1 MKIRVSLLGLL
12 IGLPIAAI
20 GGAEGASEIPVDLD
34 GNSVD
39 PLANSNENAVVLVF
53 TAVDCPISNR
63 YIPAINRLFKEYASK
78 NTSFWMVYPGSY
90 FDKKEVESHL
100 KEYRIKAP
108 ALIDRSGYLVKNTG
122 ATVTPEVAVYPAGTG
137 QPEDGKWIY
146 RGRIDDRY
154 TDFGKWRPQ
163 PSRED
168 LREVLQSLVDGQ
180 TPERRETRS
189 IGCYIAE

>member
-1 MKIRVSLLGLL
+1 MKLRPYLLGS
-12 IGLPIAAI
+12 IVAFAVVASGHSAT
-20 GGAEGASEIPVDLD
+20 ASEILVDLA

-39 PLANSNENAVVLVF
+39 PLAISNENAVVLVF

-90 FDKKEVESHL
+90 FDTKEVESHL
-100 KEYRIKAP
+100 EEYRIKAP
-108 ALIDRSGYLVKNTG
+108 AIIDRSGYLVKKTG
-122 ATVTPEVAVYPAGTG
+122 ATVTPEVAVYPAGIG
-137 QPEDGKWIY
+137 QPEDGNWIY

-154 TDFGKWRPQ
+154 TDFGKWRANPT
-163 PSRED
+163 RED
-168 LREVLQSLVDGQ
+168 LKEVLQSLVDGQ